1 MAVVL
6 HGGFWRA
13 PRSHRYMRPLC
24 ADLARA
30 GWAAWNVEYR
40 RVGRGQGGGWPETFL
55 DVAARIDALTEVD
68 AALDLDRVAAIGH
81 SAGGHLALWAA
92 ARGGLPGGAPG
103 ARPRVPIGA
112 GVAALG
118 AVSDLEA
125 APSLTEPGGAVHG
138 LMHASPADA
147 PDDRYE
153 LANPVRRLPL
163 GSPVLLLH
171 GDADET
177 VPVRRSREFAERAR
191 AAGDDVTLIELLGA
205 GHRPVIDP
213 RRPEWREVI
222 EWLRAVSAR

>member
-1 MAVVL
+1 
-6 HGGFWRA
+6 
-13 PRSHRYMRPLC
+13 MRPIC

-40 RVGRGQGGGWPETFL
+40 RVGRGQWGGWPETFL
-55 DVAARIDALTEVD
+55 DVAAGIDALTEVD

-125 APSLTEPGGAVHG
+125 ALQKAADVPRPSDTPGAKRK
-138 LMHASPADA
+138 SKKC
-147 PDDRYE
+147 
-153 LANPVRRLPL
+153 
-163 GSPVLLLH
+163 
-171 GDADET
+171 
-177 VPVRRSREFAERAR
+177 RA
-191 AAGDDVTLIELLGA
+191 
-205 GHRPVIDP
+205 
-213 RRPEWREVI
+213 
-222 EWLRAVSAR
+222 